1 MNNGISSKA
10 PEKEQIKSDFE
21 CLIRGMNSTGM
32 IDCIA
37 YDDLF
42 DEAMPLFDQMYELG
56 KKEATTWHPFP
67 KSKPKNDG
75 EYLTTVLFKTG
86 DKYVISNYWI
96 CNGGNGKWVD
106 GFEHNIIA
114 WAEQPEP
121 YKEEGK

>member
-1 MNNGISSKA
+1 MS
-10 PEKEQIKSDFE
+10 E
-21 CLIRGMNSTGM
+21 NSV
-32 IDCIA
+32 
-37 YDDLF
+37 
-42 DEAMPLFDQMYELG
+42 
-56 KKEATTWHPFP
+56 KWHPFP

-96 CNGGNGKWVD
+96 CNGGNGKWVE

-121 YKEEGK
+121 YIPEVNND